1 MENRKLWGICLAMI
15 VSAGG
20 ASGQQSATPPKTIET
35 KSFSAAS
42 GDTPAADSAQKVV
55 LKVGSAQIT
64 ESEIDAVVSHLGVR
78 AKTIVSVQG
87 LRPVAEEYTKMLLLS
102 QRASDERLD
111 LKPDIRFQLELQRV
125 ETLAQA
131 EYDKMASEVQ
141 ITQEEMSQY
150 FTAHRSDFETV
161 QVQEFLVRKRPQ
173 GTEDPKQGLTPEEA
187 RSTAESIRKA
197 LSGGTAVEEVA
208 KTFDTSISV
217 MLVDK
222 TPRTL
227 RRAEMKP
234 VLEKATFD
242 VPDGGVSEIVDTAQ
256 ALIVVKV
263 LAHQHPELKEVTT
276 EIRNKV
282 QQQKLDAKID
292 AMKNKTAV
300 WMDQE
305 YFKQLVTN
313 SSASR
318 PTSSPPPSSPPRSE
332 P

>member
-1 MENRKLWGICLAMI
+1 MENRKVWGICLAVI

-20 ASGQQSATPPKTIET
+20 ASGQQSATPPKTIEAN
-35 KSFSAAS
+35 SPSAAS
-42 GDTPAADSAQKVV
+42 AHTPAADSAQKVV
-55 LKVGSAQIT
+55 LKVGSSKIT
-64 ESEIDAVVSHLGVR
+64 GSDIDAVVSHLGVK
-78 AKTIVSVQG
+78 AKAVVSVEG

-131 EYDKMASEVQ
+131 EYDKMANEVQ
-141 ITQEEMSQY
+141 VTQEEISQC
-150 FTAHRSDFETV
+150 FTAHRSEFEAV
-161 QVQEFLVRKRPQ
+161 QVQEFLIRKRPQ

-197 LSGGTAVEEVA
+197 LLSGTAVEEVA

-217 MLVDK
+217 MLVDQR
-222 TPRTL
+222 PRTL

-263 LAHQHPELKEVTT
+263 LAHQHPELQEVTA

-282 QQQKLDAKID
+282 QQQKLDAEID
-292 AMKNKTAV
+292 AMKKNAGV

-305 YFKQLVTN
+305 YFKPLVTS

-318 PTSSPPPSSPPRSE
+318 PTSLPPPSKP
-332 P
+332 

>member
-1 MENRKLWGICLAMI
+1 MENRKVWGICLAMI
-15 VSAGG
+15 VIAGG
-20 ASGQQSATPPKTIET
+20 ASGQQSATPPKTIEAE
-35 KSFSAAS
+35 SSSAAS
-42 GDTPAADSAQKVV
+42 AHTPAADSAQKVV
-55 LKVGSAQIT
+55 LKVGSSQIT
-64 ESEIDAVVSHLGVR
+64 ESEIDAVVSHLGVK

-87 LRPVAEEYTKMLLLS
+87 LRPVAEDYTKMLLLS

-125 ETLAQA
+125 EALAQA

-141 ITQEEMSQY
+141 ITQDEISQY
-150 FTAHRSDFETV
+150 FTAHRSEFETV
-161 QVQEFLVRKRPQ
+161 QAQEFLIRKRPQ
-173 GTEDPKQGLTPEEA
+173 GTEDPKQGLTLEEA

-197 LSGGTAVEEVA
+197 LLSGTAVEEVA

-217 MLVDK
+217 MLVDQR
-222 TPRTL
+222 PRTL

-242 VPDGGVSEIVDTAQ
+242 LPDGGVSEIVDTAQ

-263 LAHQHPELKEVTT
+263 LAHQRPELNEVTA

-282 QQQKLDAKID
+282 QQQKLDGEID
-292 AMKNKTAV
+292 AMKKKAGV

-305 YFKQLVTN
+305 YFKPLVTS

-318 PTSSPPPSSPPRSE
+318 PTSSPPHSQP
-332 P
+332 

>member
-1 MENRKLWGICLAMI
+1 MENRKVWGICLAMI

-20 ASGQQSATPPKTIET
+20 AGGQQSATPPKTIEARST
-35 KSFSAAS
+35 SATSAHM
-42 GDTPAADSAQKVV
+42 PAADSAQKVV
-55 LKVGSAQIT
+55 LKVGSTQIT
-64 ESEIDAVVSHLGVR
+64 ESEIDAVVSHLGVK
-78 AKTIVSVQG
+78 AKAIVSVQG
-87 LRPVAEEYTKMLLLS
+87 LRPVAEDYTKMLLLS

-111 LKPDIRFQLELQRV
+111 LTPDIRFQLQLQRV

-131 EYDKMASEVQ
+131 EYDKMAGELQ
-141 ITQEEMSQY
+141 ISQEEISQY
-150 FTAHRSDFETV
+150 FTAHRSEFETV
-161 QVQEFLVRKRPQ
+161 QVQEFLIRKRPQ

-197 LSGGTAVEEVA
+197 LLSGTAVEEVA

-217 MLVDK
+217 MLVDQR
-222 TPRTL
+222 PRTL

-234 VLEKATFD
+234 ILEKATFD
-242 VPDGGVSEIVDTAQ
+242 LPDGGVSEIVDTAQ

-263 LAHQHPELKEVTT
+263 LAHQHPELKEVTA

-282 QQQKLDAKID
+282 QQQKLDAEVD
-292 AMKNKTAV
+292 AMKKKAGV

-305 YFKQLVTN
+305 YFKPLVTS
-313 SSASR
+313 SSASQ
-318 PTSSPPPSSPPRSE
+318 PTSLPPRSQ

>member
-1 MENRKLWGICLAMI
+1 MENGKSWGICLVMI
-15 VSAGG
+15 AFACG
-20 ASGQQSATPPKTIET
+20 ASGQQSGTPLKTVEA
-35 KSFSAAS
+35 KSSSAAS
-42 GDTPAADSAQKVV
+42 APAPEAGSVQKVV

-64 ESEIDAVVSHLGVR
+64 ESEIDAVVSHLGVK

-87 LRPVAEEYTKMLLLS
+87 LRPVGEEYTRLLLLS

-141 ITQEEMSQY
+141 ITQEEVSQY
-150 FTAHRSDFETV
+150 FTAHSSEFETV

-173 GTEDPKQGLTPEEA
+173 GTEDPKQGLTAEEA
-187 RSTAESIRKA
+187 MSTAESIRRA
-197 LSGGTAVEEVA
+197 LLSGTAVEEVA
-208 KTFDTSISV
+208 KSFGKSISV
-217 MLVDK
+217 MLVDQK
-222 TPRTL
+222 PRTL

-242 VPDGGVSEIVDTAQ
+242 VPNGGVSEIVDTAQ

-263 LAHQHPELKEVTT
+263 LAHHHPEPKEVA
-276 EIRNKV
+276 EEVKNKL
-282 QQQKLDAKID
+282 QQQKLDSEID
-292 AMKNKTAV
+292 AMKKKADV

-305 YFKQLVTN
+305 YFKQQLATT

-318 PTSSPPPSSPPRSE
+318 PTSSPPRSE

>member
-1 MENRKLWGICLAMI
+1 MENRKVWGICLAMI
-15 VSAGG
+15 VSAGAAG
-20 ASGQQSATPPKTIET
+20 GQQSATSKTIEAMSSST
-35 KSFSAAS
+35 TSAHM
-42 GDTPAADSAQKVV
+42 PAPDPAQKVV
-55 LKVGSAQIT
+55 LKVGPSQIT
-64 ESEIDAVVSHLGVR
+64 ESEINAVVSHLGVK

-87 LRPVAEEYTKMLLLS
+87 LRPVAEDYTKMLLLS

-111 LKPDIRFQLELQRV
+111 LTPDIRFQLELQRV

-131 EYDKMASEVQ
+131 EYDKMAGELQ
-141 ITQEEMSQY
+141 ISQEEISQY
-150 FTAHRSDFETV
+150 FTAHRSEFETV
-161 QVQEFLVRKRPQ
+161 QVQEFLIRQRPQ

-197 LSGGTAVEEVA
+197 LLRGTVVEEVA

-217 MLVDK
+217 MLVDQR
-222 TPRTL
+222 PRTL

-242 VPDGGVSEIVDTAQ
+242 LPDGGVSEIVDTAQ

-263 LAHQHPELKEVTT
+263 LAHGHPELKEATA
-276 EIRNKV
+276 EISNKV
-282 QQQKLDAKID
+282 RQQKLDAEID
-292 AMKNKTAV
+292 AMKKKAGV

-305 YFKQLVTN
+305 YFKPLATSN
-313 SSASR
+313 SASR
-318 PTSSPPPSSPPRSE
+318 PAPSPPRSE

>member
-1 MENRKLWGICLAMI
+1 MENRKVWGICLAMI

-20 ASGQQSATPPKTIET
+20 AGGQQSATPPKTIEA
-35 KSFSAAS
+35 KSSSAAS
-42 GDTPAADSAQKVV
+42 AQMPAADSAQKVV
-55 LKVGSAQIT
+55 LKVGSTQIT
-64 ESEIDAVVSHLGVR
+64 ESEIDAVVSHLGVK
-78 AKTIVSVQG
+78 AKAIVSVQG
-87 LRPVAEEYTKMLLLS
+87 LRPVAEDYTKMLLLS

-111 LKPDIRFQLELQRV
+111 LTPDIRFQLQLQRV

-131 EYDKMASEVQ
+131 EYDKMAGELQ
-141 ITQEEMSQY
+141 ISQEEISQY
-150 FTAHRSDFETV
+150 FTAHRSEFETV
-161 QVQEFLVRKRPQ
+161 QVQEFLIRKRPQ

-197 LSGGTAVEEVA
+197 LLSGTAVEEVA

-217 MLVDK
+217 MLVDQR
-222 TPRTL
+222 PRTL

-234 VLEKATFD
+234 ILEKATFD
-242 VPDGGVSEIVDTAQ
+242 LPDGGVSEIVDTAQ

-263 LAHQHPELKEVTT
+263 LAHQHPELKEVTA

-282 QQQKLDAKID
+282 QQQKLDAEVD
-292 AMKNKTAV
+292 AMKKKAGV

-305 YFKQLVTN
+305 YFKPLVTS
-313 SSASR
+313 SSASQ
-318 PTSSPPPSSPPRSE
+318 PTSLPPRSQ